1 MKLTNINRVHF
12 IGIGGI
18 GMSALAR
25 FFLFNNKE
33 VTGYDKVATNL
44 TKELEK
50 EGAIVSYVD
59 EIDLALNEASIDL
72 VVYTPA
78 IPKDSKQFQFFM
90 KSSKKMVKRA
100 ELLGQITK
108 DFFTIAVAGTHG
120 KTTTSSII
128 AHVLEESNHGG
139 VAFLGGIAS
148 NYSSN
153 VILNAKNNVAVVEAD
168 EFDKSFLKLFSDVIV
183 LTSMDPD
190 HLDIYGSQ
198 EALIDNFIAFTN
210 TLKDKTSL
218 IVHENISSY
227 FQNPKTYG
235 ESDSNSLQLINV
247 SIKNGAYQ
255 FDVLY
260 KQHLLKDFVLNYPGR
275 HNLTNAAAAIL
286 VALEMGIS
294 EKAIKHSISSF
305 KGVKRRFE
313 IHIKNKHHIYVD
325 DYAHHPKE
333 IEALVS
339 SVREFY
345 PNMEI
350 TGIFQPHLFS
360 RTKDFMQEFC
370 ESLSKLDHLILMDI
384 YPAREKP
391 IKGINSTVLLEN
403 TNCKTKRILTK
414 GESLSSMLTLEK
426 DQVILTIGAGDIDLE
441 VPKLKKYIAN
451 YSMND

>member
-1 MKLTNINRVHF
+1 
-12 IGIGGI
+12 
-18 GMSALAR
+18 
-25 FFLFNNKE
+25 
-33 VTGYDKVATNL
+33 
-44 TKELEK
+44 
-50 EGAIVSYVD
+50 
-59 EIDLALNEASIDL
+59 
-72 VVYTPA
+72 
-78 IPKDSKQFQFFM
+78 
-90 KSSKKMVKRA
+90 
-100 ELLGQITK
+100 
-108 DFFTIAVAGTHG
+108 
-120 KTTTSSII
+120 
-128 AHVLEESNHGG
+128 
-139 VAFLGGIAS
+139 
-148 NYSSN
+148 
-153 VILNAKNNVAVVEAD
+153 
-168 EFDKSFLKLFSDVIV
+168 
-183 LTSMDPD
+183 MDPD
-190 HLDIYGSQ
+190 HLDIYGSK

-218 IVHENISSY
+218 IVHEDISSY

-313 IHIKNKHHIYVD
+313 IHIQNKHHIYVD

-345 PNMEI
+345 PKMEI

-414 GESLSSMLTLEK
+414 GENLSSMLKLEK